1 MRIRSASDTHRLVYI
16 RTSGQR
22 VSDAAAETGRRT
34 AERFDF
40 RRMVMRFILKEKEPV
55 FFSIDSVNRHFDCT
69 RIDFFGRVQI
79 FQAAFF
85 AKRLHGHRRHIHE
98 CHRTVGLFPVHAK
111 TGICVLIPCL
121 FDRFGENAVFNSYF
135 GKFRGKRGMTA
146 VIGPVSVKYTDLS
159 DCRIALFF
167 RPEIFTNHSQIIMA
181 HGKSH
186 VFNQSVDPVII
197 QFTDTL
203 YNRYRLRLFNRQ
215 IQGFRFFQRCFS

>member
-1 MRIRSASDTHRLVYI
+1 MRIRSTGDTHRLVYI

-22 VSDAAAETGRRT
+22 VSDAAAETGRCT

-40 RRMVMRFILKEKEPV
+40 RRMVVCFILEKKKPV
-55 FFSIDSVNRHFDCT
+55 FLFIDSVNRHFDCT

-79 FQAAFF
+79 LQAAFF
-85 AKRLHGHRRHIHE
+85 AKRLHGYRRHIHK
-98 CHRTVGLFPVHAK
+98 CHGTVGIFPVHAK

-121 FDRFGENAVFNSYF
+121 FNRFGKSAVFNPHF
-135 GKFRGKRGMTA
+135 GKFRRKRGMTA

-159 DCRIALFF
+159 DRRITLFF
-167 RPEIFTNHSQIIMA
+167 HPEIFTDHSQIVMA
-181 HGKSH
+181 HSKSH
-186 VFNQSVDPVII
+186 IFNQSVNPGII